1 MRRLPALVPWS
12 ATSRSRAAPCC
23 SGSSSQSSS
32 LWPSWRA
39 VEGDVAG
46 ASGGWVVAGA
56 GVGAGAGAEVVV
68 AASAGSG
75 AGVVSQAAV
84 REGAS
89 NMASKLTVEQFAA
102 EVARALGARLVAL
115 LLYGSWARGTH
126 VPDRSDVNTLLICD
140 TVDDALFA
148 TLAPAMRAWTRAG
161 HPAPLILTEREWRES
176 ADAFPIEYEDMRD
189 AHRLLAGRDPW
200 PGIQV
205 DRGQLRRQLEHELM
219 GKLVRLRQ
227 AYAAL
232 HEDPK
237 QLARVVVGSAGG
249 FFTMLRAVLRRA
261 GRPVPASPA
270 DLVRS
275 AAALAGFPADALA
288 PLVQHAMGGPV
299 PRLGK
304 GDPLAAAYLEAVA
317 RTAEYVN
324 RLT

>member
-32 LWPSWRA
+32 FWPSWRA
-39 VEGDVAG
+39 AEGEVAG
-46 ASGGWVVAGA
+46 ASGGLVV
-56 GVGAGAGAEVVV
+56 AGAGAEVV
-68 AASAGSG
+68 AASVGSV
-75 AGVVSQAAV
+75 AGVVSQAAA

-89 NMASKLTVEQFAA
+89 SMASKLTVEQFAA

-140 TVDDALFA
+140 VVDEALFA
-148 TLAPAMRAWTRAG
+148 ALAPAVRDWTRAG
-161 HPAPLILTEREWRES
+161 QPAPLILTEREWRES
-176 ADAFPIEYEDMRD
+176 ADAFPIEYADMRE

-200 PGIQV
+200 PGIEV
-205 DRGQLRRQLEHELM
+205 DRGHLRRQLEHELM

-227 AYAAL
+227 AFAAL
-232 HEDPK
+232 QEDPK

-249 FFTMLRAVLRRA
+249 FFTMLRAVLRFA
-261 GRPVPASPA
+261 GRPAPASPA
-270 DLVRS
+270 ELVRS
-275 AAALAGFPADALA
+275 AAALIGFPADGLA
-288 PLVQHAMGGPV
+288 PLVQHALGGPI
-299 PRLGK
+299 PRLRK
-304 GDPLAAAYLEAVA
+304 GDPHGAAYLDAVA
-317 RTAEYVN
+317 RTADYVN

>member
-46 ASGGWVVAGA
+46 APGGWAVAGAVVAGV
-56 GVGAGAGAEVVV
+56 GVGAEVGAEVV
-68 AASAGSG
+68 AASAGSVG
-75 AGVVSQAAV
+75 GVVFQAAA

-89 NMASKLTVEQFAA
+89 SPHPFDPVS
-102 EVARALGARLVAL
+102 RWGR
-115 LLYGSWARGTH
+115 GS
-126 VPDRSDVNTLLICD
+126 
-140 TVDDALFA
+140 
-148 TLAPAMRAWTRAG
+148 AG
-161 HPAPLILTEREWRES
+161 
-176 ADAFPIEYEDMRD
+176 AFPIDDEDRREP
-189 AHRLLAGRDPW
+189 HRLLAGRDAW
-200 PGIQV
+200 SGIQV

-249 FFTMLRAVLRRA
+249 FFTMLRAVLRLA

-270 DLVRS
+270 ELVRS
-275 AAALAGFPADALA
+275 AAALAGFTADALA

-299 PRLGK
+299 PRL
-304 GDPLAAAYLEAVA
+304 A
-317 RTAEYVN
+317 
-324 RLT
+324 